1 MANIAASDDPT
12 APTMVASLLG
22 VSARRR
28 LHVPVSLAVL
38 AAVFWLPAA
47 ARADTAPAF
56 TSTPPVVVLG
66 NAVVG
71 STLTAV
77 ATWDPGDPA
86 ATVTYAWGRCP
97 ADSNICPA
105 IAGATDKTYVV
116 TAADV
121 GSRLAARIDLTNT
134 ATATK
139 PVFANSAATPVVV
152 APPPPPAPPPPA
164 PPPPAPAQVVA
175 ASSAPPSASF
185 LDPFPVVRIRGFF
198 RRTGARITLLSVRG
212 PKKAKVS
219 ARCVG
224 HGCPVR
230 SLTLPSANVRLHRFE
245 RFLHAGIQLQIR
257 VTRPGRI
264 GSYTSFLIRSRKAPL
279 RTDRCLTSRGKPV
292 ACSAP

>member
-1 MANIAASDDPT
+1 MLAY
-12 APTMVASLLG
+12 LLG

-28 LHVPVSLAVL
+28 LHVPVPLAVL
-38 AAVFWLPAA
+38 AAVLWLPAA

-56 TSTPPVVVLG
+56 TSNPPVAIQG

-77 ATWDPGDPA
+77 ATWNPGDPA

-97 ADSNICPA
+97 VNDNMCPA
-105 IAGATDKTYVV
+105 IPGATSNTYLV
-116 TAADV
+116 TPADV
-121 GSRLAARIDLTNT
+121 GSRLAARIDLANT
-134 ATATK
+134 ATATQ

-152 APPPPPAPPPPA
+152 APSPPPAPPPA
-164 PPPPAPAQVVA
+164 PPPPAPAAPVKVVA

-212 PKKAKVS
+212 PKKAEVS

-224 HGCPVR
+224 HGCPVK
-230 SLTLPSANVRLHRFE
+230 SLAMPSANVRLHGFE

-264 GSYTSFLIRSRKAPL
+264 GSYTSFLIRSNRAPL